1 MGLKPKFFIDD
12 EHVLYSLYQL
22 LAEKPELD
30 DEELQVL
37 FSDLA
42 NKHKE
47 IAAEKQ
53 VEINQLEKDIETL
66 NKQISDKRGK
76 IEVLQKEVEKWSHIS

>member
-1 MGLKPKFFIDD
+1 MGLSSKFFIDD

-22 LAEKPELD
+22 LAEKEELD

-47 IAAEKQ
+47 IATSKQ
-53 VEINQLEKDIETL
+53 IEINQLEKDIENL
-66 NKQISDKRGK
+66 NKQISDKRDK
-76 IEVLQKEVEKWSHIS
+76 IEVLEKEVEKWSHIS